1 MKKNLV
7 RVLLVVLGWT
17 MGTSCEKD
25 DDIRRIGVEFS
36 QALNTRYPGAVMA
49 EWERKSGYYV
59 AEFYA
64 EGRELKVWYNRNAE
78 WCMTETDLGR
88 GASGLPQA
96 VSDAFTASAYGNW
109 AIDDIDKYERPG
121 ETFYLIEVEKRG
133 ERDRDL
139 YYSPSGMLLKDDYD
153 RGDVLP
159 TIKF

>member
-7 RVLLVVLGWT
+7 LVLLVVLGWA

-25 DDIRRIGVEFS
+25 DDIRRIGAEFS
-36 QALNTRYPGAVMA
+36 QALNSRYPGAVMA

-59 AEFYA
+59 AEFYS
-64 EGRELKVWYNRNAE
+64 EGLELKVWYNKNVE

-88 GASGLPQA
+88 GLSNLPQA
-96 VSDAFTASAYGNW
+96 VSDAFAASAYGNW

-121 ETFYLIEVEKRG
+121 ETFYLIEVEMRG

-139 YYSPSGMLLKDDYD
+139 YYSPSGKLLKDDYD